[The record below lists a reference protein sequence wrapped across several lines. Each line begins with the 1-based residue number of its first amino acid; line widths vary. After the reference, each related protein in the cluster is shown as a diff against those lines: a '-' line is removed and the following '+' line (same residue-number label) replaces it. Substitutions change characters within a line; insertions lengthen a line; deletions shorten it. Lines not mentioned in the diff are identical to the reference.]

1 MKTACVLVA
10 ALAMVI
16 PAAAQTGAAQTAA
29 AQTAAAQTP
38 ANPLTSGTKWAY
50 DMIKGNITKSAEK
63 VTEEHYSFKPAPDV
77 RTFGQ
82 LLGHIADANYMICSA
97 AGGSAAPKE
106 SIEKTKTTKADLQK
120 ALADSF
126 SACDAAYAAMTDA
139 KGVEIVKF
147 FGREQ
152 PKLAILAF
160 NTSHDFEHY
169 GNLVTYMRI
178 KGIVPP
184 SSEPKP
190 QGTK

>member
-10 ALAMVI
+10 ALAVAI
-16 PAAAQTGAAQTAA
+16 PAAAQTGAAQTP
-29 AQTAAAQTP
+29 AAQTP
-38 ANPLTSGTKWAY
+38 SQTPGNPLTAGMKSGH
-50 DMIKGNITKSAEK
+50 DLIKANITKSAEK
-63 VTEEHYSFKPAPDV
+63 VGEEHYSFKPTPDV

-82 LLGHIADANYMICSA
+82 ILGHIADANYMICSA
-97 AGGSAAPKE
+97 AGGSAAPTE

-139 KGVEIVKF
+139 KGAEVVKF

-152 PKLAILAF
+152 PKLAILSF
-160 NTSHDFEHY
+160 NTAHDFEHY
-169 GNLVTYMRI
+169 GNLVTYMRM

-184 SSEPKP
+184 SSEPRG

>member
-1 MKTACVLVA
+1 MRTACVLVA
-10 ALAMVI
+10 ALAMAI
-16 PAAAQTGAAQTAA
+16 PAAAQTGGAQTP
-29 AQTAAAQTP
+29 AAQTP
-38 ANPLTSGTKWAY
+38 NPLTAATKSAY

-63 VTEEHYSFKPAPDV
+63 VAEEHYAFKPSPDV

-82 LLGHIADANYMICSA
+82 LVGHIADANYMICSA

-120 ALADSF
+120 ALAESF

-184 SSEPKP
+184 SSEPKA

>member
-1 MKTACVLVA
+1 M
-10 ALAMVI
+10 
-16 PAAAQTGAAQTAA
+16 
-29 AQTAAAQTP
+29 
-38 ANPLTSGTKWAY
+38 
-50 DMIKGNITKSAEK
+50 
-63 VTEEHYSFKPAPDV
+63 
-77 RTFGQ
+77 RR
-82 LLGHIADANYMICSA
+82 
-97 AGGSAAPKE
+97 PKE

-139 KGVEIVKF
+139 KGAEIVKF

-152 PKLAILAF
+152 PKLAILSF
-160 NTSHDFEHY
+160 NTAHDFEHY

-184 SSEPKP
+184 SSEPKG